1 VRKKRRL
8 RELLLAAGIDHKER
22 GQNTATSK
30 GFSIFSFMAPRHDK
44 VFTEFYWAAS
54 EHQRRIIADEVLR
67 WDGSVTHG
75 DKFYSTEKQSADF
88 VQYVFS
94 SLGRTA
100 RIMVEH
106 DERDRQLYVVT
117 IRKDGKPL
125 QLCGQSSTGDR
136 YESMHMVPST
146 DGFKY
151 CFMVPSTFLLFR
163 RNGCVFASGNTAKT
177 LSSLWAWDFL
187 RQEGLS
193 KKLLVVAPLSTLE
206 STWVDQV
213 FWDLPHLRVV
223 VLHGDKAKRLA
234 LLKQKVDIYVINH
247 DGVKVIL
254 DDLIKAGFDAC
265 IIDELSQAARNASTD
280 RWKAYKALI
289 KTIPTVW
296 GMTGTPIPNE
306 PTDAWAQCRLLTPST
321 VPQFHSHFRDRVM
334 RQVTEF
340 KWVPREGAL
349 EVVHEAMQ
357 PAIRHRRDY
366 VIDLPPVMY
375 ETRHAP
381 LTKEQA
387 RAFKEMHDQLYTQV
401 KGNGIT
407 AVNEAVKAM
416 KLIQICTGSTRGEDT
431 TVDTPPKHRLIALKE
446 VIEEAAS
453 KVIVFVPF
461 RAPLDLIATVLS
473 TGFTV
478 EQIHGGVSKTER
490 DRIFQGFQHGKDPQ
504 VLVAQPAAM
513 SHGLTLTAAS
523 VNRTAPGVL
532 TPLSAPMS
540 PVSGVSIRLG
550 RIVAS
555 LRKLPSDCTAHAPQ
569 NSSMAAWTVI
579 CHFHH
584 VISSPTCHEPAV
596 IRSNSSSVESRS
608 KMVS

>member
-1 VRKKRRL
+1 MIVKENFKKLILNL
-8 RELLLAAGIDHKER
+8 RDPTKILNILP
-22 GQNTATSK
+22 TAR
-30 GFSIFSFMAPRHDK
+30 PL
-44 VFTEFYWAAS
+44 EY
-54 EHQRRIIADEVLR
+54 Q
-67 WDGSVTHG
+67 
-75 DKFYSTEKQSADF
+75 
-88 VQYVFS
+88 
-94 SLGRTA
+94 GRTLTVVPHRIPETKVLTNLGMDPPHPIDSYYAWPIRPGRQPMLHQKETA
-100 RIMVEH
+100 RFLSLH
-106 DERDRQLYVVT
+106 GRA
-117 IRKDGKPL
+117 
-125 QLCGQSSTGDR
+125 
-136 YESMHMVPST
+136 
-146 DGFKY
+146 Y
-151 CFMVPSTFLLFR
+151 CLDDM
-163 RNGCVFASGNTAKT
+163 GTAKT

-187 RQEGLS
+187 RQEGIS

-234 LLKQKVDIYVINH
+234 LLKQNVDIYVINH

-280 RWKAYKALI
+280 RWKCYKALI
-289 KTIPTVW
+289 KNISTVW
-296 GMTGTPIPNE
+296 GMTGTPIPND
-306 PTDAWAQCRLLTPST
+306 PTDAWAQCKLLTPST
-321 VPQFHSHFRDRVM
+321 VPPFMSHFRDRVM

-349 EVVHEAMQ
+349 EAVHEAMQ
-357 PAIRHRRDY
+357 PAIRHRRDD

-375 ETRHAP
+375 ETRHAD

-387 RAFKEMHDQLYTQV
+387 RAYKEMQDQLYTQV
-401 KGNGIT
+401 KGSGIT

-416 KLIQICTGSTRGEDT
+416 KLVQICSGASLADEGK
-431 TVDTPPKHRLIALKE
+431 VDMPPKHRLIALKE

-461 RAPLDLIATVLS
+461 RAPLDLIASILS
-473 TGFTV
+473 KGFTV

-523 VNRTAPGVL
+523 VIVWFAPV
-532 TPLSAPMS
+532 TSAETYEQANARITRPGQKLNQLIVHLKGTDLEEKMYE
-540 PVSGVSIRLG
+540 RLKHKTTMQG
-550 RIVAS
+550 ILLDMFKKAS
-555 LRKLPSDCTAHAPQ
+555 
-569 NSSMAAWTVI
+569 
-579 CHFHH
+579 
-584 VISSPTCHEPAV
+584 
-596 IRSNSSSVESRS
+596 
-608 KMVS
+608 